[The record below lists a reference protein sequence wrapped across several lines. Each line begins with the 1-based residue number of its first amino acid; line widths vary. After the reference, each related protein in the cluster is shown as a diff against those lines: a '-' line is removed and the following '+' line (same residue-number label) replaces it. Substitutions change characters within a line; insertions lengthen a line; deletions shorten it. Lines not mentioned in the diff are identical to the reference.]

1 VSSNEAVDDGRFV
14 SPTPARS
21 SDCRAAAVLHTPGM
35 ATLTIE
41 DRTATGTPTGSIDLP
56 DVPDR
61 ITLRDL
67 IRLRVREEVA
77 RYNLAPGREF
87 IGLVQPDG
95 SVLGRGGY
103 EMPAP
108 RRIEWE
114 RQADIALESFMRN
127 GFFVMVNGKQETE
140 LDREIVLTQM
150 LDVGFIKLTPLVGG

>member
-1 VSSNEAVDDGRFV
+1 
-14 SPTPARS
+14 
-21 SDCRAAAVLHTPGM
+21 M

-77 RYNLAPGREF
+77 RYNLAPGPEF

-95 SVLGRGGY
+95 SVRGRDGY
-103 EMPAP
+103 AMPAP

-114 RQADIALESFMRN
+114 RQADIALDSFMRN

-140 LDREIVLTQM
+140 LDREIVLSAS